1 MKLFELHECH
11 QKKASIVIDGA
22 IQGFN
27 SREVAKATILL
38 DSGALGSSYV
48 SKAWIDK
55 HRWAVRSSRKVNDTV
70 TLGDGATSL
79 AIDVEA

>member
-1 MKLFELHECH
+1 M
-11 QKKASIVIDGA
+11 IDGG
-22 IQGFN
+22 IRGFDCQ
-27 SREVAKATILL
+27 RAAKATILL